1 MKGTPGAMKS
11 VMMGA
16 TLASMLMMGGA
27 RAEARGPRVEDL
39 LSRKLAYQSVRSEL
53 GDQLYACWRNSNV
66 VCATSPVGWQK
77 EMERVNGN
85 LCVLP
90 APDAPKEN
98 WSKHGLLVV
107 AWSDGVHMN
116 SSMTLNVRGVSRI
129 GNKLM
134 VEVGLTPR
142 VDGCG
147 YCDQDEIR
155 LAHKDLAGVKTVLV
169 SYTDE
174 SLGALLANTSVE
186 VQGADDPVSLSYTWG
201 AMKAMYR

>member
-27 RAEARGPRVEDL
+27 RAEARGLEDL
-39 LSRKLAYQSVRSEL
+39 VARKLDYQSARSEL
-53 GDQLYACWRNSNV
+53 GDQLYACWKNSNV
-66 VCATSPVGWQK
+66 MVATSPVGWQK

-90 APDAPKEN
+90 GPDAPKEN
-98 WSKHGLLVV
+98 WIRHGLLVV
-107 AWSDGVHMN
+107 AWSNGVHM
-116 SSMTLNVRGVSRI
+116 SASMTLNVRGVSRV
-129 GNKLM
+129 GNKLL
-134 VEVGLTPR
+134 VDVGLTPR

-155 LAHKDLAGVKTVLV
+155 IAHRDLAGVKTVLV

-174 SLGALLANTSVE
+174 SLGASLASTSVE
-186 VQGADDPVSLSYTWG
+186 VLGADDNPVSYTMSWG

>member
-1 MKGTPGAMKS
+1 MKGMPGAMKG

-16 TLASMLMMGGA
+16 TLASMMMMGGA
-27 RAEARGPRVEDL
+27 RAEARSPRVEDL
-39 LSRKLAYQSVRSEL
+39 VARKLEYQSARAEL
-53 GDQLYACWRNSNV
+53 GDQLYACWKNSNV
-66 VCATSPVGWQK
+66 VVASSHLGWQK

-90 APDAPKEN
+90 APSAPKEN
-98 WSKHGLLVV
+98 WSRHGLVV
-107 AWSDGVHMN
+107 VSWSDGAHMN

-134 VEVGLTPR
+134 VDVSLTPR

-155 LAHKDLAGVKTVLV
+155 LSHKDVAGVKTVLV
-169 SYTDE
+169 SYSDD
-174 SLGALLANTSVE
+174 SQGGVALASTSVE
-186 VQGADDPVSLSYTWG
+186 VQGADDPATISWG
-201 AMKAMYR
+201 ALKAMYR